1 MHSELEQLLVLQDR
15 QQKIRHIQTEIKTL
29 PLERAHLESQ
39 LAATAAGVESL
50 KQKGRLVE
58 VERKKLELDV
68 GTRTESIS
76 RLKTQ
81 QYQTRKNEEFRA
93 IGHEIERYENE
104 ISKLEDQ
111 ELELMIE
118 VDKLKGELEA
128 ADKSARTTKDSISRQ
143 LADLETKSKA
153 LETQQ
158 TELTNE
164 REALAS
170 KIDADVLDQFERL
183 FNSKG
188 DAAIVAVEHG
198 VCTGCHMKVT
208 TATAARVKA
217 GREIVNCEQCGR
229 ILYLGPV
236 AASLIGARTGRRRE
250 LVSDVESE
258 QNHVAIAH
266 FVLFSFQTQFAC
278 FACFRER
285 TGCDQIVVMN
295 GFRCDKPALKIGVNR
310 TGGGRRFVAGVN
322 GPCASSPFRQW

>member
-15 QQKIRHIQTEIKTL
+15 QQKIRQILTEIKTL

-50 KQKGRLVE
+50 KLKGRQVE

-68 GTRTESIS
+68 GTRTESIA

-81 QYQTRKNEEFRA
+81 QYQTRKNDEFQA

-104 ISKLEDQ
+104 VRKLEDQ

-118 VDKLKGELEA
+118 ADKLKAEIEA
-128 ADKSARTTKDSISRQ
+128 ADKTAQATKESISRQ
-143 LADLETKSKA
+143 LIDLETKSKA
-153 LETQQ
+153 LGARQQELET
-158 TELTNE
+158 E
-164 REALAS
+164 RESLAS
-170 KIDADVLDQFERL
+170 KIDADLLDQFERM

-217 GREIVNCEQCGR
+217 GKEIVSCEQCGR
-229 ILYLGPV
+229 ILYLG
-236 AASLIGARTGRRRE
+236 
-250 LVSDVESE
+250 
-258 QNHVAIAH
+258 Q
-266 FVLFSFQTQFAC
+266 
-278 FACFRER
+278 
-285 TGCDQIVVMN
+285 
-295 GFRCDKPALKIGVNR
+295 
-310 TGGGRRFVAGVN
+310 
-322 GPCASSPFRQW
+322 